1 MPEVGWNKPVIC
13 IFRERQKPESE
24 PIVVVRARKIAVTQT
39 ETSSYSGAIEDF
51 YSLMGDVD
59 YLTSPEGKT
68 DSYVLC
74 WFDDSEPDMAK
85 DFRKLR
91 GVAFNGA
98 VTCSISERS
107 QKRTYNA
114 RFSAVQGK
122 LK

>member
-1 MPEVGWNKPVIC
+1 LPELAWNKPVIS
-13 IFRERQKPESE
+13 IFRERQKQESE
-24 PIVVVRARKIAVTQT
+24 PFAVIRGRKLVVNENGDKDFTG
-39 ETSSYSGAIEDF
+39 SIEDF

-59 YLTSPEGKT
+59 YLTSAGGKG
-68 DSYVLC
+68 DRYVMC

-98 VTCSISERS
+98 VTCSVNE
-107 QKRTYNA
+107 QNHKRTYA
-114 RFSAVQGK
+114 AKFSAIQGK

>member
-1 MPEVGWNKPVIC
+1 MPEVEWNKPVIC
-13 IFRERQKPESE
+13 IFRERPKPESE
-24 PIVVVRARKIAVTQT
+24 PIAVARARKIKVNQT
-39 ETSSYSGAIEDF
+39 GDSALNGAIEDF
-51 YSLMGDVD
+51 FSLMGDLD
-59 YLTSPEGKT
+59 YLNSPEGKT
-68 DSYVLC
+68 DRYVLC

-98 VTCSISERS
+98 VTCSINERS

-114 RFSAVQGK
+114 RFSATQGK